1 MSQKSVTLARAL
13 KEKNRVAGVLATLRN
28 QIASDNSRDEE
39 SPRDVEV
46 EAAFSEALRVEQ
58 RLIEIKTAIAEA
70 NKEIVGVIVALE
82 ETKSEIAWLSSLDTT
97 CYNRRV
103 VTMGEER
110 IHKVDAVI
118 TGPRKI
124 ALLKDLQKRANAL
137 QDQLDD
143 YNSSH
148 RIVIEVED

>member
-70 NKEIVGVIVALE
+70 NKEIVGVIVTLE